1 MKSKQDMIDNIMD
14 NFDFSRVA
22 KCMEGLEWKWH
33 DVEGIPTEPDI
44 RKSARKLLNT
54 IRETYTEDRYSVS
67 TGGFVIRAWY
77 APDSHKL
84 DAIELSFVVADCDAC
99 IL

>member
-22 KCMEGLEWKWH
+22 KCMEVLEWKWH

-54 IRETYTEDRYSVS
+54 IRETYTGDHYSV
-67 TGGFVIRAWY
+67 TIGGFVIKAWY
-77 APDSHKL
+77 EDGKL
-84 DAIELSFVVADCDAC
+84 DAMELSFVVAGWDAGT
-99 IL
+99 L